1 MSVYIYLVQ
10 HAQAK
15 KEEEDPE
22 RGLTEKGISD
32 IEKIARF
39 LSSLKITI
47 NKIFHSPK
55 KRALQTAEILNK
67 YLQPKDG
74 LEVSDQ
80 LNPLDDVKFWYEKIL
95 SIQENIMIV
104 GHLPHLEKLASLIL
118 CGDETKKIVSFKMAS
133 VVCIK
138 KEDKIF
144 SIEWFI
150 TPELVNSQ

>member
-67 YLQPKDG
+67 YLQSKDG

-95 SIQENIMIV
+95 SVQENIMIV

>member
-1 MSVYIYLVQ
+1 MSVYIYLIQ

-15 KEEEDPE
+15 KEEEDPQ

-39 LSSLKITI
+39 LSSLRITI

-67 YLQPKDG
+67 YLQPQDG
-74 LEVSDQ
+74 LEVSNQ
-80 LNPLDDVKFWYEKIL
+80 LNPLDDVKSWYEKIL

-150 TPELVNSQ
+150 IPDIL

>member
-67 YLQPKDG
+67 YLQSKDG

-95 SIQENIMIV
+95 SVQENIMIV

-118 CGDETKKIVSFKMAS
+118 CGDKTKKIVSFKMAS